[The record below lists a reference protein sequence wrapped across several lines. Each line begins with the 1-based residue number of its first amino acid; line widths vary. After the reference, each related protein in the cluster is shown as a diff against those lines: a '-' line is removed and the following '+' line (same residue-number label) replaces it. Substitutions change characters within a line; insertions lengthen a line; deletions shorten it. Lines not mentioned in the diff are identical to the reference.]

1 MRDKLDALGRKWAWF
16 GTALA
21 VHRRYGEIH
30 GNNLA
35 AAVTLQA
42 FLSLFPLLLVAIA
55 VVGFV
60 SAGGVDI
67 AAQFAREL
75 GLRGE
80 AASAITD
87 AVAAAEDSRRAA
99 SIIGFI
105 GLAWTGLGL
114 VDAVQNGFNQI
125 WQVRA
130 RGIKDKLVGVG
141 WLGGAAVIML
151 VGAGATA
158 LVALLPGWFA
168 PLGVAIAVALNFCL
182 WIWTAKLVPNRDV
195 GWRVLVPGALL
206 GALGMEG
213 LKAIAGFYVPR
224 LVTSSSQ
231 LYGSIGVLF
240 AVIAWLYL
248 LARLAMYTAV
258 LDVVLYERSEGTRRV
273 SIEIPAVQMPEGNA
287 DRVGRVSLQAKT

>member
-168 PLGVAIAVALNFCL
+168 PLGVAIAIALNFCL